1 MLSIANEVNPLI
13 FRRVCYM
20 CDIDMY
26 FSNTSMKG
34 RLSLEREF
42 SKEEV
47 ILVLKEMGGD
57 KAPSPDD
64 SLRLFSIN
72 VGVLWKRML

>member
-1 MLSIANEVNPLI
+1 MLSIMNEVDLLFFPLHI
-13 FRRVCYM
+13 FCMRYKLH
-20 CDIDMY
+20 

-64 SLRLFSIN
+64 SLWLFSLN

>member
-13 FRRVCYM
+13 FRRVCFM
-20 CDIDMY
+20 CDTDIY

-64 SLRLFSIN
+64 SLWLFSLN

>member
-64 SLRLFSIN
+64 SLWLFSIN